1 MTFSATF
8 LFEKALYPITHAL
21 AKMTPLLCVNFLD
34 VVGQD
39 GAQNLGRAYLG
50 TKRLEMTRKW

>member
-8 LFEKALYPITHAL
+8 LFEKALCTHAL
-21 AKMTPLLCVNFLD
+21 AKMTPLLCVDFLD